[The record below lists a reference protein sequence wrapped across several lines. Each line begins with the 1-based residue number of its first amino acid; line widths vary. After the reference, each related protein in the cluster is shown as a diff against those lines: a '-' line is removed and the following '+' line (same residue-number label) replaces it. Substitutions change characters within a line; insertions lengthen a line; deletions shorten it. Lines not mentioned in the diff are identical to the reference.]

1 MQTVRVPLKKD
12 PIFEIEF
19 KKYLL
24 HQINQLYLE
33 YNEIPD
39 QVSFRGKLG
48 MRLYNIVQSNNWNF
62 NKTKMLHERGPNEME
77 IHFTRNITVKKNSNI
92 IPTQHDSLDGKVVD
106 GWLDSKAVSSLTG
119 SSSLNFDVEKTETP
133 SVTIL
138 LKELE

>member
-1 MQTVRVPLKKD
+1 METIRIPLYKD
-12 PIFEIEF
+12 PVFESEF

-24 HQINQLYLE
+24 HQINQMYLE

-39 QVSFRGKLG
+39 EVSFKGKLG
-48 MRLYNIVQSNNWNF
+48 KHLHTLVVSNNWNF
-62 NKTKMLHERGPNEME
+62 SKTKIVHEKGPNEME
-77 IHFTRNITVKKNSNI
+77 IRFTRNITIKKNSNI
-92 IPTQHDSLDGKVVD
+92 IPTHQDSLDGRVVD

-138 LKELE
+138 LKELK